1 MSQTS
6 YSVIESAFPEDII
19 TSGDYESAENL
30 LTKESIPSEILA
42 ESFYRLGNRFYSSEQ
57 KQAAE
62 LAWQKSRELT
72 DITVEFASNIV
83 PVSRNQKKYYLQTIG
98 SVILLIVCLYV
109 FVFTLFPR
117 EPEPFQFTTFRSTS
131 GELSFWDEWWNTGR
145 PVTRSMRQ
153 RFGPEQLWPMLQR
166 TLENL
171 FGTQND
177 ELSEDIREKLKRWL
191 ELSRKPQFSKGPSGL
206 LCFDRKRLV

>member
-6 YSVIESAFPEDII
+6 YSVIESAFPEDSI
-19 TSGDYESAENL
+19 TSGDYESAEKL

-72 DITVEFASNIV
+72 DITAEFASITV
-83 PVSRNQKKYYLQTIG
+83 PVSHNQKKYYLQTIG

-109 FVFTLFPR
+109 F
-117 EPEPFQFTTFRSTS
+117 
-131 GELSFWDEWWNTGR
+131 
-145 PVTRSMRQ
+145 
-153 RFGPEQLWPMLQR
+153 
-166 TLENL
+166 
-171 FGTQND
+171 
-177 ELSEDIREKLKRWL
+177 I
-191 ELSRKPQFSKGPSGL
+191 
-206 LCFDRKRLV
+206 